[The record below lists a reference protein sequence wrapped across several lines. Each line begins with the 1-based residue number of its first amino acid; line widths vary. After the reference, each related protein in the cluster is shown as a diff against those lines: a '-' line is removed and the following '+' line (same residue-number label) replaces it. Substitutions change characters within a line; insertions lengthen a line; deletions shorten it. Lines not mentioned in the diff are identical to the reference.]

1 MTKYR
6 YVGAEPRRMQV
17 GIREVAIEPGDI
29 VDIPDTPG
37 VYVQTGEHNEV
48 PLFERHTTTKPAASR
63 QKESE

>member
-6 YVGAEPRRMQV
+6 YVGTEQRRMQI
-17 GIREVAIEPGDI
+17 GIRDVHLDPGDI

-37 VYVQTGEHNEV
+37 TYAQVGDHNEV
-48 PLFERHTTTKPAASR
+48 PLFERHTTKPAASR